1 MVKLSCLETINHAP
15 KKGVVTYMIPYHQL
29 TLADVFTETQ
39 ELFESDK
46 PEFLK
51 LLESSID
58 LSELIP
64 VSFGNHFYA
73 STGRPREYSLTSLLW
88 ALIIQRIFSIPTDSL
103 LLTFLEYS
111 KDLREFCGFTKVPDA
126 SKITRFK
133 QEFID
138 DLQMFFDSLVDL
150 TEPILQEIDAEK
162 ASMSVFDT
170 TGLETYVTE
179 NNPKYANQKIR
190 QLKAWAKTMGFD
202 KSYDPYKA
210 AYGSMPTHASADP
223 EIKQQYLNGHFCY
236 AYKAGVLTNGLGII
250 RAIEFYDKDYFAS
263 HPEIE
268 RYKKTDAPDEDKSVG
283 DARLLLPLLKDFFRK
298 HPLIN
303 PKTFLG
309 DAAFDSIEIYKTL
322 LSGDTF
328 GYDPDGTPRIFE
340 KAYIPLCS
348 ATKLTSPDYIVNEN
362 GVPCCPHDPTLP
374 MKPEGNTS
382 HLRCGLKTFK
392 FVCPKMKWETI
403 PGGKSHSRRV
413 CTCDNP
419 CTDSKC
425 GRMVYLYPEKD
436 LRLCPGVLRGTDEW
450 ESTYKIRTSVERSI
464 NHIKDSFC
472 LGERKTQN
480 AKTLHA
486 DLLLAGIT
494 QLITVVVA
502 DRIHKPEY
510 FRSLKRLIA

>member
-1 MVKLSCLETINHAP
+1 
-15 KKGVVTYMIPYHQL
+15 MIPYHQM

-111 KDLREFCGFTKVPDA
+111 RDLREFCGFTKVPDA

-170 TGLETYVTE
+170 TGLEAYVTE

-210 AYGSMPTHASADP
+210 AYGSMPTHASADS

-309 DAAFDSIEIYKTL
+309 DAAFDSIEIYKAL
-322 LSGDTF
+322 LSGDAF

-340 KAYIPLCS
+340 KAYIPLRS
-348 ATKLTSPDYIVNEN
+348 AAKLTSPDYIVNEN

-392 FVCPKMKWETI
+392 FVCPKMKWKTI
-403 PGGKSHSRRV
+403 PDRKSHTRRV

-502 DRIHKPEY
+502 DRLHKPEY